1 MIWALCIGGL
11 LLAVALVVLAISF
24 SYSRRRYPPMS
35 AEELKQDGLD
45 ARDRLELHDARL
57 KHQDDLR
64 TSAVQALVGVA
75 VLAGA
80 FLAYQAATA
89 DRGLTRQGQ
98 ASERF
103 TRAIDQLGNDRR
115 REAQIG
121 GIYGLEQ
128 IARQSPDENRLAVT
142 EVLVAYLHRRA
153 APPSPAQ
160 PSPAQPSPGGVP
172 RHRDPDVQAALTV
185 LGRRQP
191 APADPPLDLAELT
204 LAGAGLHGAN
214 LHGANLHGTILYNAD
229 LRNADLTGVNLRGA
243 DLRYATLTGADLRD
257 ADLYGAKANQRTSWP
272 LGFNWHAAGATLT

>member
-1 MIWALCIGGL
+1 MIWALYIGGL
-11 LLAVALVVLAISF
+11 LLAVALVGLVVSF
-24 SYSRRRYPPMS
+24 RYSRRRYPPMS
-35 AEELKQDGLD
+35 AQELEELEQDGLN

-64 TSAVQALVGVA
+64 TSVVQALVGVA
-75 VLAGA
+75 VLGGA

-153 APPSPAQ
+153 AK
-160 PSPAQPSPGGVP
+160 PSPGGVP

-204 LAGAGLHGAN
+204 LAGAGLRGAN
-214 LHGANLHGTILYNAD
+214 LRGATLHGTILYNAD
-229 LRNADLTGVNLRGA
+229 LTDADLTGVNLRGA

-272 LGFNWHAAGATLT
+272 SGFDWHAAGATLT

>member
-160 PSPAQPSPGGVP
+160 PSPAQAEYHATATPTSKPPSPFS
-172 RHRDPDVQAALTV
+172 DAANL
-185 LGRRQP
+185 
-191 APADPPLDLAELT
+191 PPLILLWT
-204 LAGAGLHGAN
+204 SQN
-214 LHGANLHGTILYNAD
+214 LPLPARACTA
-229 LRNADLTGVNLRGA
+229 RTCTARTCTARSC
-243 DLRYATLTGADLRD
+243 TT
-257 ADLYGAKANQRTSWP
+257 RTS
-272 LGFNWHAAGATLT
+272 ATRT